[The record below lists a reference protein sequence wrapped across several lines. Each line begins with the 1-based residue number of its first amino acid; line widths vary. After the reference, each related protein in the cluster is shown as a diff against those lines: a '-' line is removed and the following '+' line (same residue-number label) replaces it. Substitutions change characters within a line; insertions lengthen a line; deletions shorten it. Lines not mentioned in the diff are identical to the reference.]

1 MKGLLLK
8 DIYTLKA
15 TLRIYAIMTVV
26 YRVIGVVFDNM
37 SFLYIVFV
45 LATTVVP
52 MSAVAYDERCTWC
65 RYSSILPVSRAQL
78 AISKYILGLVCMG
91 FCILSA
97 FAAFLFSDSMVF
109 AEFFATAVSTSC
121 VAIIYMSLVIPVVY
135 KLGAEKSRV
144 AIFVILMVPAL
155 LIFGGAYLVM
165 KFNFKIPPAILSLL
179 TNDTALLA
187 AIVLISLVL
196 LAVSMAISVSI
207 YKKRDF

>member
-8 DIYTLKA
+8 DIYTLKS
-15 TLRIYAIMTVV
+15 TLRIYAVMTVV

-37 SFLYIVFV
+37 SFLYTVFV

-97 FAAFLFSDSMVF
+97 FSAFFFSENMIF
-109 AEFFATAVSTSC
+109 AEFLATSVSTSC
-121 VAIIYMSLVIPVVY
+121 VAIIYMSLAIPVMY

-144 AIFVILMVPAL
+144 AIFVILIVPAL
-155 LIFGGAYLVM
+155 LIFGGAYLVT

>member
-15 TLRIYAIMTVV
+15 TLRIYAVMTVV

-37 SFLYIVFV
+37 SFLYTVFV

-97 FAAFLFSDSMVF
+97 FSAFFFSENMIF
-109 AEFFATAVSTSC
+109 AEFLATSVSTSC
-121 VAIIYMSLVIPVVY
+121 VAIIYMSLAIPVMY

-144 AIFVILMVPAL
+144 AIFVILIVPAL
-155 LIFGGAYLVM
+155 LIFGGAYLVT

>member
-15 TLRIYAIMTVV
+15 TLRIYAVMTVV

-37 SFLYIVFV
+37 SFLYTVFV

-97 FAAFLFSDSMVF
+97 FSAFFFSENMIF
-109 AEFFATAVSTSC
+109 AEFLATSVSTSC
-121 VAIIYMSLVIPVVY
+121 VAIIYMSLAIPVVY

-144 AIFVILMVPAL
+144 AIFVILIVPAL
-155 LIFGGAYLVM
+155 LIFGGAYLVT